1 VKWRWVMWVLLLVF
15 LWVIITHFTEI
26 EEMTDTF
33 AQGQW
38 DFLIIAGALQILYY
52 LLYAA
57 LYQSAFDTVGIK
69 SSLSELV
76 PLTYAS
82 LFVNLAPTAGIGGAA
97 LFIYAFKKQEKS
109 EARTTAGL
117 ILVQAADYVVF
128 IPIVTFG
135 IAYLI
140 LHHDLKIYEIV
151 AVSLVFLLVA
161 GLCSV
166 LLLGLLRPERLFRF
180 LVWAQEKANH
190 IALKVNHQPFLE
202 DDWAQKSCA
211 EFTDAATALTTR
223 PVEVVRT
230 SALALMSHLVSM
242 LSLYVVFLAFHQPE
256 GPGIIITG
264 YAMAFLIAGTS
275 VIPQGIGVVEGGL
288 VLIYASLG
296 ISVETATAITL
307 SFRGFSFWIPL
318 VLGFLLFR
326 RMKLFPE

>member
-1 VKWRWVMWVLLLVF
+1 MWVLLLVF

-26 EEMTDTF
+26 EKIVETF
-33 AQGQW
+33 VEGQW
-38 DFLIIAGALQILYY
+38 DFLIVAGALQILYY

-57 LYQSAFDTVGIK
+57 LYQSAFDTVGSK

-117 ILVQAADYVVF
+117 VLVQVADYAVF
-128 IPIVTFG
+128 IPIMTFG
-135 IAYLI
+135 IVYLV

-151 AVSLVFLLVA
+151 AVCLVFLLIA
-161 GLCSV
+161 GLCTV
-166 LLLGLLRPERLFRF
+166 LLLGLSRPERLFSF
-180 LVWAQEKANH
+180 LVWVQERVNY
-190 IALKVNHQPFLE
+190 IALKVNHHSFLE
-202 DDWAQKSCA
+202 DDWAQKSCT
-211 EFTDAATALTTR
+211 EFADAAAALTTH
-223 PVEVVRT
+223 PAKVVRT
-230 SALALMSHLVSM
+230 SVIALMSHLVSM

-256 GPGIIITG
+256 GPGIIVTG

-275 VIPQGIGVVEGGL
+275 VIPQGIGIVEGGL

-318 VLGFLLFR
+318 VLGFLLLR
-326 RMKLFPE
+326 RMKLFPK

>member
-26 EEMTDTF
+26 EKIVETF
-33 AQGQW
+33 VEGQW
-38 DFLIIAGALQILYY
+38 DFLIVAGALQILYY

-117 ILVQAADYVVF
+117 ILVQVVDYAVF
-128 IPIVTFG
+128 IPIMTFG
-135 IAYLI
+135 IVYLV

-151 AVSLVFLLVA
+151 AVCLVFLLIA
-161 GLCSV
+161 GLSIV
-166 LLLGLLRPERLFRF
+166 LFLGLSRPERLFHF
-180 LVWAQEKANH
+180 LVWIQQKANH
-190 IALKVNHQPFLE
+190 IALKVSHQSFLE
-202 DDWAQKSCA
+202 DGWAQKSCA
-211 EFTDAATALTTR
+211 EFADAATALTTH
-223 PVEVVRT
+223 PVGVVRT
-230 SALALMSHLVSM
+230 SVIALMSHLVSM
-242 LSLYVVFLAFHQPE
+242 ASLYVVFLAFHQPE
-256 GPGIIITG
+256 GPGVIVTG

-275 VIPQGIGVVEGGL
+275 VIPQGIGIVEGGL

-318 VLGFLLFR
+318 ALGFLLFR